1 MTSKK
6 YRPWNPDQAYVFP
19 PYMRDWLE
27 EEIQELLTKAEAVD
41 QEEDELYGKGNQAPC
56 GSARSHDRVSR
67 RPEPPSPAQSPK
79 KADPR
84 HNCPIFKDSQS
95 ESQ

>member
-6 YRPWNPDQAYVFP
+6 YRPWNPDQAYLFP
-19 PYMRDWLE
+19 PSMRDWLE
-27 EEIQELLTKAEAVD
+27 EEARQAKVEELRERAAIQRRA
-41 QEEDELYGKGNQAPC
+41 
-56 GSARSHDRVSR
+56 GST
-67 RPEPPSPAQSPK
+67 EP
-79 KADPR
+79 DPR